1 MNNQVTTNLYQVLSQ
16 DMADSVERQLKL
28 KPNTNFGLPTGHS
41 PLGAYKIISE
51 RSRSGRLDWS
61 QARCF
66 ALDEYLDADEEE
78 SFQQFLETN
87 LYQHTNLPPSHRF
100 NPKTTDNYDQEIAK
114 FGGLDLTIL
123 GIGTNGHIAFNEP
136 GTIRASYTHCI
147 WLTEATR
154 AANQTY
160 FGPGDE
166 VPKRAVTMGIETI
179 LSSKNII
186 LIASGAHKQ
195 EVLEKALL
203 GDVNI
208 NVPASFLSLHAH
220 VTVLSDF
227 EF

>member
-1 MNNQVTTNLYQVLSQ
+1 MNNQVATNLYQLLSQ
-16 DMADSVERQLKL
+16 EMAETVEKQLRL
-28 KPNTNFGLPTGHS
+28 KPDSCFGLPTGHS
-41 PLGAYKIISE
+41 PMGAYKLLAEWSKE
-51 RSRSGRLDWS
+51 KRLDWS

-87 LYQHTNLPPSHRF
+87 LYQHTNLPKANRF
-100 NPKTTDNYDQEIAK
+100 NPETTDNYDKLIADS
-114 FGGLDLTIL
+114 GGLDLTIL

-136 GTIRASYTHCI
+136 GTPRASWTHCI

-154 AANQTY
+154 AANQTF
-160 FGPGDE
+160 FGPGEE

-179 LSSKNII
+179 LASKRII
-186 LIASGAHKQ
+186 LLASGAHKQ

-203 GDVNI
+203 GEVNI
-208 NVPASFLSLHAH
+208 KVPASFLSLHAD

-227 EF
+227 DY

>member
-16 DMADSVERQLKL
+16 DMAESVERQLKL

-51 RSRSGRLDWS
+51 WSRSGRLDWS

-78 SFQQFLETN
+78 SFQQ
-87 LYQHTNLPPSHRF
+87 SHRL

-123 GIGTNGHIAFNEP
+123 GIGMNGHIAFNEP
-136 GTIRASYTHCI
+136 GTIRTSYTHCI
-147 WLTEATR
+147 WLTESTR

-186 LIASGAHKQ
+186 LLASGAQKQ
-195 EVLEKALL
+195 AVLEKALL
-203 GDVNI
+203 GEVNI